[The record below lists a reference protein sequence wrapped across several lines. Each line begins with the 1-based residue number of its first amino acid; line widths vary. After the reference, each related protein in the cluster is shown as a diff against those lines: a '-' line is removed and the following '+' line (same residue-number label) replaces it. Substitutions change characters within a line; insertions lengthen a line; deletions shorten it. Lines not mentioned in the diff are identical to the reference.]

1 MYDGFGLDYFEKSNI
16 PTMKYMAQRGFFKEV
31 KAVMPSVTNTN
42 NVSIC
47 CGAWPNEHGI
57 TGNSYFNEVTGREDY
72 MEDEKFLCIPT
83 ILQRLAWENI
93 KSALLTCKRKTVHLL
108 SRGAEISIAAEDPP
122 VDYVNRFGA
131 PPDIYSKEINF
142 WLWKVALDILK
153 YRSDI
158 RFLYIHTTDYPMHM
172 WSPEER
178 ESMEHLVVL
187 DSLLDEARH
196 IARDAVFLITA
207 DHGLNYKKRCWD
219 LTKAC
224 KKRGVEIKYS
234 LSVEKD
240 RYVKHHRTFG
250 GTAWVW
256 LKSPKDES
264 RVANIIGELEGVE
277 IVMTRREAAR
287 RFNLMAERIGELVVL
302 GDRDTVFGELSTDME
317 ILEPTYRSHGSLY
330 ELDVPLI
337 IYNHSWELPPSEFFT
352 NNLHLTRSLFNR

>member
-1 MYDGFGLDYFEKSNI
+1 
-16 PTMKYMAQRGFFKEV
+16 
-31 KAVMPSVTNTN
+31 
-42 NVSIC
+42 
-47 CGAWPNEHGI
+47 
-57 TGNSYFNEVTGREDY
+57 
-72 MEDEKFLCIPT
+72 
-83 ILQRLAWENI
+83 
-93 KSALLTCKRKTVHLL
+93 
-108 SRGAEISIAAEDPP
+108 
-122 VDYVNRFGA
+122 
-131 PPDIYSKEINF
+131 
-142 WLWKVALDILK
+142 
-153 YRSDI
+153 
-158 RFLYIHTTDYPMHM
+158 MHM

-178 ESMEHLVVL
+178 ESMEHLAVL

-317 ILEPTYRSHGSLY
+317 ILEHTYRSHGSLY